1 MKKKYIIISGFNIKA
16 NNRGTSALG
25 YGSISFLKNKGI
37 FKEDHVLLNI
47 HTYKNPFKRKNWSHK
62 EAFLIDGKSIQREI
76 CGVFFVE
83 FFLLLKWG
91 IKIPFSRFAKKLKN
105 VDLVAAINGGDGFS
119 DIYNT
124 NTFLGRL
131 KETNIAMATNIPLI
145 ILPQTLG
152 PFEQKENLLTAT
164 KILRYAKAVY
174 VRDDRFVEDLRRIGI
189 KYIKEKDLSYYMKPL
204 PWGIEILP
212 HSIGINVSGLA
223 YSNHFRSLS
232 GKFEKYPLLIEKLI
246 NCFTELGHNVYLI
259 PHSYNYA
266 NPEKDNDDMLACRLA
281 YERTK
286 FKNNVTLIDKDM
298 TSPQIKYI
306 ISQMTFFIGTRMH
319 ANFAAIYTNVPVF
332 GLAYSYKFKGGF
344 DNNGIDGESQT
355 ANICNINEDDV
366 YKIVEK
372 ILTVYKYSIR

>member
-1 MKKKYIIISGFNIKA
+1 MKKKYIIISGFNLMA

-25 YGSISFLKNKGI
+25 YGSISFLKHIGI
-37 FKEDHVLLNI
+37 FKENHVLLSI

-62 EAFLIDGKSIQREI
+62 ETLHIDGESIQREI
-76 CGVFFVE
+76 CGVFFIEVL
-83 FFLLLKWG
+83 LLLKWG
-91 IKIPFSRFAKKLKN
+91 LIIPFSNFAKRLKN

-124 NTFLGRL
+124 KTFLGRL
-131 KETNIAMATNIPLI
+131 KETNIAMANNIPLI

-152 PFEQKENLLTAT
+152 PFEHNENLLTAT

-174 VRDDRFVEDLRRIGI
+174 VRDDGFVEELRRIGI

-204 PWGIEILP
+204 PWEIEIP
-212 HSIGINVSGLA
+212 SHSIGINVSGLA

-232 GKFEKYPLLIEKLI
+232 GQFEQYPFLIDKLI
-246 NCFTELGHNVYLI
+246 NCFADLGHNVYLI

-266 NPEKDNDDMLACRLA
+266 DPEKNNDDMIACRFA
-281 YERTK
+281 YERTREK
-286 FKNNVTLIDKDM
+286 KNVILIDKDM
-298 TSPQIKYI
+298 TSPQIKYV
-306 ISQMTFFIGTRMH
+306 ISQMSFFIGTRMH

-355 ANICNINEDDV
+355 ANICNINKDDV
-366 YKIVEK
+366 NKIVEK
-372 ILTVYKYSIR
+372 ILNFYKCSVH